1 MDEKVIVIVKET
13 KKKLLNDLPK
23 FLELK
28 GQEQFFLGEKIGS
41 YTNGSL
47 EELKGSFDPS
57 EDFSKF
63 ADVLYGCQQ
72 LDDFGEKWAA
82 TKEKV
87 EMWIEF
93 LKSFN
98 VR

>member
-1 MDEKVIVIVKET
+1 MNEKILSAVKDT
-13 KKKLLNDLPK
+13 KEKLLNDLPK
-23 FLELK
+23 FLELEGK
-28 GQEQFFLGEKIGS
+28 EQFFLGEKIES
-41 YTNGSL
+41 YTNDLL

-57 EDFSKF
+57 ENFSKF

-93 LKSFN
+93 LKNFN
-98 VR
+98 A